1 MDVKTADKYFIA
13 NTYSRAD
20 VVFVSGKGSVLTDDC
35 GKEYIDFGS
44 GIAVNVL
51 GHSYAPWVQAVKL
64 RRIKSRI
71 PAIFISVNLAC
82 VLLKSLTNARA

>member
-51 GHSYAPWVQAVKL
+51 GHSYAPWVPV
-64 RRIKSRI
+64 SYTH
-71 PAIFISVNLAC
+71 
-82 VLLKSLTNARA
+82 LTLPTIRLV